1 MFIDNKLIIKKLT
14 YWITFSTKKCADL
27 TELRALKKNR

>member
-14 YWITFSTKKCADL
+14 YWVTFSTKMCADL
-27 TELRALKKNR
+27 IELRALKKNR